1 MAQVPLVTGGQP
13 APSPPCNQGMASGQL
28 TWASDEMGPLLAAVR
43 LGNGALFVWAG
54 PGEALPPGA
63 L

>member
-13 APSPPCNQGMASGQL
+13 APTPCNQGMASGQL

-43 LGNGALFVWAG
+43 LGNGGLFVWAG
-54 PGEALPPGA
+54 PEEALPPWA